1 MKHRLRTLGIAMGV
15 FFVLGLGT
23 LGPVLR
29 DMPRPQASRI
39 ALEAGAV
46 GVTAGDS
53 FAWLIPSDSGVV
65 LIDSGMSAD
74 ALLTEL
80 EERGLGPA
88 DVRGILLTHAH
99 LDHVGGLASFPD
111 ATVYVGAA
119 DADLL
124 RGERYSVGALP
135 GLLESIVSR
144 TAPGNPVVEVS
155 DGVTLEIDGLT
166 FEAIHTPG
174 HTAGSTVY
182 RWGEVLFTG
191 DSLAPRGAGVGP
203 LPALFADDI
212 DENIRSLGKLADIP
226 FRHIADGHVGTSLDA
241 QEKLRTYLGDP

>member
-1 MKHRLRTLGIAMGV
+1 MKRRLRTLGIALAV
-15 FFVLGLGT
+15 FLVLGLGT

-53 FAWLIPSDSGVV
+53 FAWLIPSNTGVV
-65 LIDSGMSAD
+65 LIDSGMSAN
-74 ALLTEL
+74 ALLIEL

-99 LDHVGGLASFPD
+99 LDHVGGLSSFPE

-124 RGERYSVGALP
+124 RGERYSEGALP
-135 GLLESIVSR
+135 GLLESVVAR
-144 TAPGNPVVEVS
+144 KAPVNRVVEIS
-155 DGVTLEIDGLT
+155 DGATLEIDGLT
-166 FEAIHTPG
+166 FQSIHTPG
-174 HTAGSTVY
+174 HTAGSMVY

-191 DSLAPRGAGVGP
+191 DSLSPRGAGVGP

-212 DENIRSLGKLADIP
+212 DENRRSLDKLMDIP
-226 FRHIADGHVGTSLDA
+226 FRHIADGHVGTTPDA
-241 QEKLRTYLGDP
+241 QEKLRDYLGDP